1 MYERHFDLER
11 LPFEA
16 PASSA
21 DLFVSREMRETET
34 RLGQLLRARGIGLLT
49 GEPGSGKTSACRRF
63 ADSLHPGRHRVCYVS
78 LSTGTVLDI
87 YQSIGWE
94 PGLEPQRR
102 RAAARRAIRDEITR
116 LARESGRLPVL
127 VVDEAQHLR
136 NDVLEEL
143 RLLTNFAMDSERR
156 PCLLLAG
163 LGELQRRLRMAAHQS
178 LAQRVTVRQHL
189 AGLQRD
195 ELQPYLAHSLRLAG
209 CERELFAPEACEALF
224 EAARGLPRQVSRVAH
239 RSLLAAALDRASRVG
254 PEHVERGAEEARP

>member
-156 PCLLLAG
+156 LCLLLAG
-163 LGELQRRLRMAAHQS
+163 LG
-178 LAQRVTVRQHL
+178 
-189 AGLQRD
+189 

>member
-94 PGLEPQRR
+94 LGLEPQRR

-163 LGELQRRLRMAAHQS
+163 PG
-178 LAQRVTVRQHL
+178 
-189 AGLQRD
+189 